1 MARLGSTIMPSSG
14 EKTTHLPWLRSPL
27 WDLALLGF
35 CWIPFYAWVVWGL
48 GLDGSWAGVTPDGTG
63 NRAALALASAV
74 ALGITYVHR
83 HYTFILVYG
92 DGGTF
97 RQRARDFIVAP
108 AVVVATLVAVRGVW
122 GAGFVRPEVFG
133 FELKFRPWMVILT
146 LTGLWNVWHTLMQRY
161 GISRIYAGKFGDGLR
176 DRSHGRRE
184 LALMWALVAW
194 IACVALMFR
203 ASTFAG
209 VRNARRVYRTFEP
222 VIQGALGWTTLA
234 VVTGVVAWL
243 AVRWARHEFSGSRPP
258 RDRIPRL
265 CFLASTLCLLL
276 VFILHG
282 PIVGYLCFGVAH
294 ALEYVAFVHH
304 FGQKKFA
311 HASNTSPVA
320 RLLRRPLLFAPA
332 AIGLLVTAYLLL
344 RDYRRTDVF
353 VVYYTGTSLLH
364 FLYDGWIWKVRK
376 PEVAR
381 PLGVGG

>member
-1 MARLGSTIMPSSG
+1 M
-14 EKTTHLPWLRSPL
+14 

-35 CWIPFYAWVVWGL
+35 CWLPFYVWLVWGL

-92 DGGTF
+92 DAGTF

-108 AVVVATLVAVRGVW
+108 AVVIACLIAVRGIW
-122 GAGFVRPEVFG
+122 GTDVVHPDVFG
-133 FELKFRPWMVILT
+133 IELRFRPWMVILT

-161 GISRIYAGKFGDGLR
+161 GISRIYAGKYGNGLQ
-176 DRSHGRRE
+176 DRSHGKRE
-184 LALMWALVAW
+184 LALMWALVALVG
-194 IACVALMFR
+194 ALALMFR

-209 VRNARRVYRTFEP
+209 VRNARKVYSTFEP
-222 VIQGALGWTTLA
+222 LIHGVAGWTVLA
-234 VVTGVVAWL
+234 LVSGIVLGL
-243 AVRWARHEFSGSRPP
+243 AVRFFRHEFAARRPA
-258 RDRIPRL
+258 RDRLPRL
-265 CFLASTLCLLL
+265 LFLGSTVCLLA
-276 VFILHG
+276 VFVIHG

-311 HASNTSPVA
+311 RATESGIVA
-320 RLLRRPLLFAPA
+320 GLLRRPLVFAPLV
-332 AIGLLVTAYLLL
+332 IGLLVTAYLLL

-353 VVYYTGTSLLH
+353 LVYYTGTSLLH

-381 PLGVGG
+381 HL